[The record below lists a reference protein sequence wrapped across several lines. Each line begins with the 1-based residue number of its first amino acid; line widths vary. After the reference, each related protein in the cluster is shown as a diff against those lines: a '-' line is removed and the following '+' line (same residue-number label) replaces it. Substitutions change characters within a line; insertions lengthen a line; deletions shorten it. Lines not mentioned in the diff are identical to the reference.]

1 MLQQGLNVAD
11 VAYFIGEDAPKMT
24 GSVDPALPS
33 GYQFDFINGEVLR
46 ETTSVDANG
55 LLTLPHGT
63 QYKILVL
70 PKLDAMRPELLAK
83 IKALVE
89 EGAFVLGPKPSRSPS
104 LQNYP
109 EADKL
114 VQKLADEL
122 WGDVDG
128 VNVKSRKVGKGTIAS
143 GLTLAEAF
151 QMIDLKPDCEYDPAT
166 SLVYGRRTLKNSDIY
181 FLANQTDAELK
192 DVSVTFRVSGKEP
205 EIWYPATGE
214 TRALNAWT
222 VKDGRTTIPL
232 SFSAQESFFVVFEKD
247 AQKESG
253 TAKTND
259 LQLKTLATLDSDWT
273 VTFDSSEIAR
283 GPKEPVPFDKLVDW
297 STSDNDAI
305 KYFSGTAVYK
315 TSVKLDAAPKGR
327 VYLSLGAVSEMAK
340 VTINGKYVG
349 GVWTAPLRLDVTDFL
364 KEGEN
369 VVEIAVVN
377 CWVNRLIGD
386 SKLPED
392 QRKTWCAIN
401 TYKPDSPLKKSGLL
415 GPVTLSEEVE

>member
-1 MLQQGLNVAD
+1 MNRSVISSGLQT
-11 VAYFIGEDAPKMT
+11 FRT

-70 PKLDAMRPELLAK
+70 PKLDTMRPELLAK
-83 IKALVE
+83 IKTLVE
-89 EGAFVLGPKPSRSPS
+89 DGAFVLGPKPSRSPS

-166 SLVYGRRTLKNSDIY
+166 SLVYGRRTLKDGDIY

-232 SFSAQESFFVVFEKD
+232 SFNAQESFFVVR
-247 AQKESG
+247 
-253 TAKTND
+253 TAHR
-259 LQLKTLATLDSDWT
+259 S
-273 VTFDSSEIAR
+273 
-283 GPKEPVPFDKLVDW
+283 P
-297 STSDNDAI
+297 STA
-305 KYFSGTAVYK
+305 
-315 TSVKLDAAPKGR
+315 
-327 VYLSLGAVSEMAK
+327 YLW
-340 VTINGKYVG
+340 I
-349 GVWTAPLRLDVTDFL
+349 
-364 KEGEN
+364 
-369 VVEIAVVN
+369 
-377 CWVNRLIGD
+377 
-386 SKLPED
+386 
-392 QRKTWCAIN
+392 
-401 TYKPDSPLKKSGLL
+401 
-415 GPVTLSEEVE
+415 

>member
-1 MLQQGLNVAD
+1 MYNFKEIYHTVLKEYSD
-11 VAYFIGEDAPKMT
+11 IMT
-24 GSVDPALPS
+24 VEEMS
-33 GYQFDFINGEVLR
+33 
-46 ETTSVDANG
+46 
-55 LLTLPHGT
+55 
-63 QYKILVL
+63 
-70 PKLDAMRPELLAK
+70 
-83 IKALVE
+83 KALGVSSKTGYKLIK
-89 EGAFVLGPKPSRSPS
+89 EGVI
-104 LQNYP
+104 
-109 EADKL
+109 
-114 VQKLADEL
+114 
-122 WGDVDG
+122 
-128 VNVKSRKVGKGTIAS
+128 KSRKVGKGTIAS

-192 DVSVTFRVSGKEP
+192 DVPVTFRVSGKEP

-232 SFSAQESFFVVFEKD
+232 SFNAQESFFVVFEKD

-283 GPKEPVPFDKLVDW
+283 GPKEPVAFDKLIDW